1 MTGGLCGLR
10 RASQRFSISNDAK
23 SGRREMDTNGNMG
36 EAMMRSR
43 FLGVALAAMLSACSA
58 GDATEDSLAQ
68 RVQALEDERE
78 IREVLVQYGEFL
90 DARDYG
96 SYAQLFA
103 SDGVWSGGF
112 GSFTGPA
119 AIEAMLEEN
128 MGTHEPGFI
137 NRDNF
142 HLNTTM
148 VIHVDG
154 DTATARSR
162 YLFMTRSPDNRPVV
176 ALAGRYEDELVRENG
191 EWKIRTRRSHG
202 VIPYRDGNVP
212 PPETPPSQ
220 IGEALDRDA
229 N

>member
-1 MTGGLCGLR
+1 
-10 RASQRFSISNDAK
+10 
-23 SGRREMDTNGNMG
+23 
-36 EAMMRSR
+36 MRSR
-43 FLGVALAAMLSACSA
+43 FLTVVLAGVLSACSSGHA
-58 GDATEDSLAQ
+58 AEDDLAQ
-68 RVQALEDERE
+68 RVQALEDEKE

-90 DARDYG
+90 DARDYR

-103 SDGVWSGGF
+103 EDGVWSGGF
-112 GSFTGPA
+112 GSFTGPE

-137 NRDNF
+137 NKDNF

-148 VIHVDG
+148 VVHAEG

-162 YLFMTRSPDNRPVV
+162 YLFITRSPDDRPIV

-202 VIPYRDGNVP
+202 VIPYRDGNASP
-212 PPETPPSQ
+212 PATPPAQVS
-220 IGEALDRDA
+220 GALDQQSD
-229 N
+229 